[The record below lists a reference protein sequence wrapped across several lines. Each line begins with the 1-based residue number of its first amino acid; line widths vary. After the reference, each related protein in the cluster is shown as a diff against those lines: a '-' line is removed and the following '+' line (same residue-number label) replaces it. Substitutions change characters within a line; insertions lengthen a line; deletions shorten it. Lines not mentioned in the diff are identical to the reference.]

1 MKIYKATADDVTQVA
16 VIHKQELLG
25 FLPELGGEF
34 LEKFYSISVS
44 IDEMFLFVEKENG
57 QIVGFVSGISNPKGL
72 YKKIIT
78 RDILGFSWIFLKHFV
93 KHPTNITKFVK
104 ILLYPGF
111 SESIPELLSIAVS
124 KKHQMKGIG
133 RRLFTRTVNEFQSK
147 GLHEFK
153 ISVYEKLAANGFYQ
167 KMGCQKVQ
175 TFEFLGEKM
184 NYFIYR
190 IDRKKLRVVL
200 LFYDSLY
207 ANPVFAPLFGL
218 PYIDIVAVVVSGCV
232 VYKKNT
238 WESLWFFFRRH
249 GVWYF
254 LFKLFDQFIYMVSGY
269 FPTASKR
276 ILSYSAKAG
285 IPIIK
290 LDDINSS
297 KSHEI
302 LRCLYPD
309 ILISYFNQVLKAETL
324 QIACLGNINIHPGYL
339 PAYRG
344 VASSFWAKLMGEKY
358 GGVTLHYMLPQLDS
372 GDVLAQQKVYFQQ
385 NESLHMHNFLCC
397 KAGGELLV
405 KVSKEI
411 SEGNKRGIK
420 QTKGTYYS
428 WPKAADVALYIQKG
442 YKLVNWSDLKL
453 YIENV

>member
-1 MKIYKATADDVTQVA
+1 MKENYTERDIKQIATL
-16 VIHKQELLG
+16 HLRELSG
-25 FLPELGGEF
+25 FLPELGRQF
-34 LEKFYSISVS
+34 LEKFYSMSLTL
-44 IDEMFLFVEKENG
+44 DEVFLFVEKENG

-133 RRLFTRTVNEFQSK
+133 RRLFTRTVNEFKSK

-153 ISVYEKLAANGFYQ
+153 ISVYEKLPANGFYK
-167 KMGCQKVQ
+167 KMGCQQVQ
-175 TFEFLGEKM
+175 TFEFLGQKM

-190 IDRKKLRVVL
+190 IDRKKLRVIL
-200 LFYDSLY
+200 LSYDSLY

-254 LFKLFDQFIYMVSGY
+254 LFKLFDQLMYMVSGVS
-269 FPTASKR
+269 PIASKR
-276 ILSYSAKAG
+276 ILPFAAQAG

-309 ILISYFNQVLKAETL
+309 LLISYFNQVLKAETL
-324 QIACLGNINIHPGYL
+324 QIASFGNINIHPGYL

-372 GDVLAQQKVYFQQ
+372 GDVLACQKVYFQQ

-405 KVSKEI
+405 KVLKEI
-411 SEGNKRGIK
+411 SAGNKKGIK

-428 WPKAADVALYIQKG
+428 WPKAADVEEYRKKG
-442 YKLVNWSDLKL
+442 YSLINLSDINL
-453 YIENV
+453 YFQK